1 MIKTKEFLKLTS
13 YYIFLGILAYI
24 PLHIFL
30 STWFG
35 SSFNLLEP
43 ARILKDIVMLLG
55 FILALILSVRQKWFS
70 SLIKNRLIWLIAAY
84 GIYALILALVKSTDQ
99 DAEIL
104 GLVYNTR
111 FLIFFIYAILVYNL
125 ISKERNVRKE
135 ALMAVMGSAFIV
147 LLFGLI
153 QYTVMPS
160 AFLEKFGYIRSNGVL
175 PAFFIDDKPDLERI
189 MSTLRDPNSY
199 GSYLIIIGSIAAA
212 ALAKNKRLK
221 NIALGFLGLTSLNLI
236 FTFSRSAWIGFIVA
250 LFVILAF
257 SVRGLLNKKQ
267 IKYLS
272 LGVISAG
279 LIFTV
284 ALVSQWNSYFVQNVI
299 FHADQS
305 TTLEDPNELRIR
317 FWKESLQGV
326 ANDPVGSGPGTAGL
340 ASIRN
345 NVQGT
350 ELNENYY
357 LQIASEVGILGFILF
372 MAILVTIALK
382 LYPSCQK
389 DWLALALLASFAG
402 LAITN
407 FLVHIWSNEAVAY
420 TWWGLAGIILAKSL
434 TLRNKKS
441 S

>member
-1 MIKTKEFLKLTS
+1 M
-13 YYIFLGILAYI
+13 

-35 SSFNLLEP
+35 TSFNLLEP
-43 ARILKDIVMLLG
+43 ARILKDIVMVLG
-55 FILALILSVRQKWFS
+55 FILALILSVRQKWFNG
-70 SLIKNRLIWLIAAY
+70 LVENKLIWLIAAY
-84 GIYALILALVKSTDQ
+84 GAYTLVLALIKSTDQ

-111 FLIFFIYAILVYNL
+111 FLIFFIYAILIYNL
-125 ISKERNVRKE
+125 TSKERNVRKE
-135 ALMAVMGSAFIV
+135 ALIAVMGSAFIV

-160 AFLEKFGYIRSNGVL
+160 TFLEKFGYMRSNGVL

-212 ALAKNKRLK
+212 ALTKNKRLR
-221 NIALGFLGLTSLNLI
+221 NIAIGFLGLTSLNLI
-236 FTFSRSAWIGFIVA
+236 FTFSRSAWIGFLAA
-250 LFVILAF
+250 LFVIF
-257 SVRGLLNKKQ
+257 VYSIRGLISKKQ
-267 IKYLS
+267 VKYLS
-272 LGVISAG
+272 IGVISAG

-317 FWKESLQGV
+317 FWRESLQGV
-326 ANDPVGSGPGTAGL
+326 TSDPVGSGPGTAGL

-372 MAILVTIALK
+372 MAIIVTIALK

-389 DWLALALLASFAG
+389 DWLSLALLASFAG

-420 TWWGLAGIILAKSL
+420 TWWGLTGIILAKSL
-434 TLRNKKS
+434 TLRNKKTS
-441 S
+441 